1 MGFSVFSWADR
12 SLSTKLNTVVAAL
25 LSFNWKKKKVP
36 RTLVLVG
43 FVISGSGWGKHTI
56 VAVVVSH
63 QRKLFYRFGI
73 I

>member
-25 LSFNWKKKKVP
+25 LSFNWKKRVA

-43 FVISGSGWGKHTI
+43 FVISGLGWGKHTI